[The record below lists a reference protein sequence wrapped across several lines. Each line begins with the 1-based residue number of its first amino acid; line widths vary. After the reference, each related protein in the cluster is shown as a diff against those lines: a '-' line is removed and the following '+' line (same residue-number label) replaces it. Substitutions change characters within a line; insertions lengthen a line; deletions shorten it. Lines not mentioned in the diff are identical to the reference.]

1 MKIRNADISDLE
13 TLSIIESKSY
23 PKTEAASKESIRN
36 RLNWFND
43 CFWLLDDYGEILA
56 FINGMATDR
65 TDLTD
70 EMYNHPEL
78 HNTNGNWLMIFS
90 VVTAPEH
97 RHRGYASN
105 VMKQVIKDTKV
116 ANRRGIVLTC
126 KEHLIPFYSKFGF
139 VNEGLSES
147 THGNSVWYQMRL
159 IF

>member
-1 MKIRNADISDLE
+1 MEIRHANISDLE
-13 TLSIIESKSY
+13 TLSKIELESY
-23 PKTEAASKESIRN
+23 PQAEAASKGSIKN
-36 RLNWFND
+36 RLIWFND

-70 EMYNHPEL
+70 EMYDHPEL

-105 VMKQVIKDTKV
+105 VMKQVIEETKD

-147 THGNSVWYQMRL
+147 THGDAVWYQMRL
-159 IF
+159 TF